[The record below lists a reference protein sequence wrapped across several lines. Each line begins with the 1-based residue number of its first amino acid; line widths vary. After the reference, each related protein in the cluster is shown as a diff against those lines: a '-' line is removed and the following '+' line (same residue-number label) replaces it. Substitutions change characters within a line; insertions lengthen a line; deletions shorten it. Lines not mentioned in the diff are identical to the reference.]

1 MSGAGGG
8 GRRSES
14 LDWGGG
20 KRTSLRYTRKSRG
33 LPRGV
38 CVSLLLMQGRR
49 WGAFRGQYPVKG
61 DSVATKFTQPGGSST
76 RAVRAASAGSNSLLF
91 ATSFGFLC
99 SSVSQL

>member
-1 MSGAGGG
+1 MNTVGNHLSEFHRKEHYVGEGGF
-8 GRRSES
+8 ES

-20 KRTSLRYTRKSRG
+20 KLTSLRYTRKSRG

-61 DSVATKFTQPGGSST
+61 DSVVTKFTEPGGSS
-76 RAVRAASAGSNSLLF
+76 GLLLLVQT
-91 ATSFGFLC
+91 A
-99 SSVSQL
+99 